1 MFSALP
7 NTIIGINGM
16 NLSKLAAVT
25 VITLLPSISYA
36 QNPFGSGWAVTADF
50 GVTSH
55 VLDVD
60 GGYKEESGHDSS
72 PAIGISYKFEDY
84 WSVQF
89 QYVDAGNADLFS
101 AERSNIN
108 YTFATETSQLN
119 IFGAFNSVR
128 EVGSWG
134 LGGRLGLS
142 KWDTT
147 LFITGT
153 AGQESAEFD
162 AGSDDGISIIGGVSA
177 FYPITE
183 NLDFTLTADWSVT
196 EPDIEVIVGRS
207 TEVQYSRYALGI
219 TYHF

>member
-1 MFSALP
+1 M
-7 NTIIGINGM
+7 
-16 NLSKLAAVT
+16 
-25 VITLLPSISYA
+25 
-36 QNPFGSGWAVTADF
+36 
-50 GVTSH
+50 
-55 VLDVD
+55 
-60 GGYKEESGHDSS
+60 
-72 PAIGISYKFEDY
+72 
-84 WSVQF
+84 QF

-101 AERSNIN
+101 ATRSNVN

-119 IFGAFNSVR
+119 IFGALNSVR

-134 LGGRLGLS
+134 FGGRLGLS

-147 LFITGT
+147 LNITGT
-153 AGQESAEFD
+153 AGQNSAQFD

-177 FYPITE
+177 FYPITD

-219 TYHF
+219 AYHF